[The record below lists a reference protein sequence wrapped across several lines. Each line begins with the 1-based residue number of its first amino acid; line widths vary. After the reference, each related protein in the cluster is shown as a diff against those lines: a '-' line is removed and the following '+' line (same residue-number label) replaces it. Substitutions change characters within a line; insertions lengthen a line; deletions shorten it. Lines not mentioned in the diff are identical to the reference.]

1 MSCTGKLS
9 ILTLTLFPAFIR
21 LLHLSRASAGV
32 NAVIVEAV
40 MPEDWKVVVGGVMVS
55 SLVEVLGNLT
65 GEDSKL
71 PEAVDTR
78 EILDPLLWK
87 LGSLA

>member
-1 MSCTGKLS
+1 
-9 ILTLTLFPAFIR
+9 
-21 LLHLSRASAGV
+21 
-32 NAVIVEAV
+32 